1 MNTVAMTKRLCE
13 TCGGSEFRHLF
24 TRNAQNFSRCRSCRL
39 VRIDPQPTDEVL
51 AAIYSGKY
59 FDAWGVQT
67 DADQVLKL
75 KKDTFRKNILGT
87 VALKP
92 GARVLDCGA
101 AFGAL
106 MDVAAEAG
114 LEPYGI
120 ELVGEAAA
128 AIARRF
134 GPDRVFSGPFEQASF
149 PCLGDKG
156 FDAVFMC
163 DFIEHVRDP
172 LAVLKKAS
180 NLLHP
185 EGWLVITT
193 PDGGS
198 PSCRIMGASWPHYNV
213 EHLYCFSRGNLANI
227 LLRAGFTV
235 VHYRAARKV
244 VTLEY
249 ICHHLKARPRP
260 LITGAVRLLARCVS
274 RRAAN
279 WQASF
284 ALGQMLVVAAK
295 MPSAPDSDRNG
306 SKPVATGSVMG

>member
-1 MNTVAMTKRLCE
+1 MTKRLCE
-13 TCGGSEFRHLF
+13 TCGGAEFRHLF
-24 TRNAQNFSRCRSCRL
+24 TRNAQGFFRCRSCRL

-67 DADQVLKL
+67 DAAQVHQL
-75 KKDTFRKNILGT
+75 KKDSFRKNVLGA
-87 VALKP
+87 VALRP

-106 MDVAAEAG
+106 MEVAAEAG

-134 GPDRVFSGPFEQASF
+134 GSDHVFSGAVEEASF
-149 PCLGDKG
+149 PCLGEKG
-156 FDAVFMC
+156 FDGVFMC

-180 NLLHP
+180 NLLRS
-185 EGWLVITT
+185 GGCLVITT

-213 EHLYCFSRGNLANI
+213 EHLFCFDRRNI
-227 LLRAGFTV
+227 TMLLRTAGFTV
-235 VHYRAARKV
+235 THSGSARKV

-249 ICHHLKARPRP
+249 VCHHLNARPRP
-260 LITGAVRLLARCVS
+260 WVTSAINLLARSAGS
-274 RRAAN
+274 RLRTLPL
-279 WQASF
+279 SF
-284 ALGQMLVVAAK
+284 SLGQMLVVGVK
-295 MPSAPDSDRNG
+295 NSD
-306 SKPVATGSVMG
+306 AC